1 MELQGI
7 LYPFLLLP
15 WQSADGEAASNS
27 VSDTV
32 TPEESDAKAAS
43 KERI

>member
-1 MELQGI
+1 MELQAI
-7 LYPFLLLP
+7 LHYFLILP
-15 WQSADGEAASNS
+15 WRSADGEAAPNS
-27 VSDTV
+27 ASDMV